1 MRKEARLLGLILC
14 IICLTGAAIA
24 QNNNST
30 PSLETP
36 AKSVDE
42 DLFAG
47 ARTRNRAFF
56 IANRITPG
64 GNFVL
69 GADYLRWRTDFKGF
83 LQGINNRVN
92 IFFQYNF

>member
-1 MRKEARLLGLILC
+1 MP
-14 IICLTGAAIA
+14 AAH
-24 QNNNST
+24 
-30 PSLETP
+30 P
-36 AKSVDE
+36 VDE

-47 ARTRNRAFF
+47 VRTRNGAFF

-83 LQGINNRVN
+83 LRGINNRVN